1 MHSVLP
7 MSRKCAIVE
16 IARKGKHTEERA
28 MSVTTDTRTEQTI
41 TVKELV
47 VGDEIVYL
55 DGTQVI
61 THIDKWIDL
70 DFRLM
75 FDIYVEGVKTP
86 TYQGG
91 RAPVTV
97 LR

>member
-1 MHSVLP
+1 MN
-7 MSRKCAIVE
+7 
-16 IARKGKHTEERA
+16 T
-28 MSVTTDTRTEQTI
+28 TTDTRTEQTI

-75 FDIYVEGVKTP
+75 FDIYVEGVDTP
-86 TYQGG
+86 TYQSG